1 MGTGTGN
8 DRNRQDGRDL
18 HDQQETQE
26 MQEMEEMEDTIL
38 ELLSHRRAG
47 ATNCPSEAARVVA
60 GPGGDWRPL
69 MDQARA
75 AAAHLVEAGE
85 VVITQRGEV
94 VDLGTARGPIRIRRA

>member
-8 DRNRQDGRDL
+8 DRNRQDERDL
-18 HDQQETQE
+18 HDQQE
-26 MQEMEEMEDTIL
+26 MQKMQDTIL

-47 ATNCPSEAARVVA
+47 ATICPSEAARAVA
-60 GPGGDWRPL
+60 GPGGDWRLL

-94 VDLGTARGPIRIRRA
+94 VDLGTARGPIRIRQV

>member
-8 DRNRQDGRDL
+8 GRNRQDGRNEY
-18 HDQQETQE
+18 DQQDLQE
-26 MQEMEEMEDTIL
+26 MQDTIL
-38 ELLSHRRAG
+38 ELLSHRRAD
-47 ATNCPSEAARVVA
+47 ATICPSEAARAVA

-94 VDLGTARGPIRIRRA
+94 VDLGRARGPIRIRRA

>member
-1 MGTGTGN
+1 MGADTG
-8 DRNRQDGRDL
+8 DHRNRQDERD
-18 HDQQETQE
+18 QPE
-26 MQEMEEMEDTIL
+26 MQDLQNLQDLQGTIL

-47 ATNCPSEAARVVA
+47 ATICPSEAARAVA

>member
-1 MGTGTGN
+1 MGADTG
-8 DRNRQDGRDL
+8 DHRNRQDERD
-18 HDQQETQE
+18 QPE
-26 MQEMEEMEDTIL
+26 MQKMQDLQGAIL

-47 ATNCPSEAARVVA
+47 ATICPSEAARAVA